1 MADAGY
7 RLVVEG
13 EKEFKKALA
22 EINAAVKENKS
33 EFKLLSA
40 EYENTDDKLGNL
52 TKKQETLGAAVELQS
67 KKAQIAEERYKAWA
81 AQLGESDT
89 AVLKLKESMNLA
101 KTEFEKTKTELQ
113 KTSDAIQAFERGTD
127 DTEGT
132 VKRLDAVL
140 AANRSEMKLVEA
152 QYKDVADQ
160 SIKLQKQNALLEDSV
175 ELQKQKIEKLTAALN
190 QAEKEYGEGSEAVSG
205 YRKEL
210 ADAQVELV
218 DMEDQIGRNNE
229 ALEGSAESAEPLKN
243 ALVEVADKLG
253 IDIPPGI
260 ENMSVGFVGAA
271 AAAGGIVIAI
281 KKGFESM
288 KEMAAYADDVLT
300 ESIISGI
307 DTTTYQQLKY
317 MEGLMDVNTETFTS
331 SLARI
336 KRAMDDAAGGNDAL
350 AERFDRL
357 GVSVTDAN
365 GDLRDSWD
373 VFLETID
380 ALGDMANE
388 TERDATAMDLMGK
401 SAGDLNPLIE
411 AGADRMRELADEAE
425 RVGYVINEEGLDKSG
440 AFQDKLD
447 RIQALADAAKNNVG
461 LLLIETINL
470 GNGNATLEDVQAAWD
485 RVKASVKGTVDAITE
500 DNQRLQNASEKWNN
514 FWGQVFN
521 PEKFMGLGGQ
531 KDKPAATSYRDMM
544 QEIQDAAEE
553 TTESLSEF
561 TEKRIAQIEEMYES
575 ELQTISESVESRQ
588 ELLEEANK
596 KELEDYREAQEDKLD
611 AFENAQSKEL
621 KAYQKAQ
628 SQRKKE
634 FDAALKAEM
643 DALDASHREKLAQI
657 NEEYTERI
665 KLVDEDRY
673 KALQAIEGMIEDLD
687 KLTAAEEKAEEERR
701 KRESIA
707 AAEEAIARAETA
719 EEREQAEKEYSD
731 LLAEYERERVLE
743 AREAERKRLE
753 NMLLSV
759 NEEYDRRVEVIEKEI
774 TEREKQAESEYDI
787 AKAALEE
794 EQTLRKE
801 AFSELLSNELDA
813 FRENQAAQK
822 DAFKESLDQQ
832 VKDHEVYLSD
842 KLEREMK
849 ELEDEIAAEEK
860 AAIRKRDIR
869 IKYEQESISTMER
882 LNDDYVRDL
891 NKTLTDNLPFLD
903 RKIDLSDLP
912 KIPRYA
918 SGTLHH
924 PGGLALVGERG
935 PELVSLPAGAAVY
948 PNEVLRQASGTVVNN
963 WYVSIPAKDVKEF
976 NDIVR
981 IAEQKRTDIRMGYTG
996 G

>member
-1 MADAGY
+1 
-7 RLVVEG
+7 
-13 EKEFKKALA
+13 
-22 EINAAVKENKS
+22 
-33 EFKLLSA
+33 
-40 EYENTDDKLGNL
+40 
-52 TKKQETLGAAVELQS
+52 
-67 KKAQIAEERYKAWA
+67 
-81 AQLGESDT
+81 
-89 AVLKLKESMNLA
+89 
-101 KTEFEKTKTELQ
+101 
-113 KTSDAIQAFERGTD
+113 
-127 DTEGT
+127 
-132 VKRLDAVL
+132 
-140 AANRSEMKLVEA
+140 
-152 QYKDVADQ
+152 
-160 SIKLQKQNALLEDSV
+160 
-175 ELQKQKIEKLTAALN
+175 
-190 QAEKEYGEGSEAVSG
+190 
-205 YRKEL
+205 
-210 ADAQVELV
+210 
-218 DMEDQIGRNNE
+218 
-229 ALEGSAESAEPLKN
+229 
-243 ALVEVADKLG
+243 
-253 IDIPPGI
+253 
-260 ENMSVGFVGAA
+260 
-271 AAAGGIVIAI
+271 
-281 KKGFESM
+281 
-288 KEMAAYADDVLT
+288 
-300 ESIISGI
+300 
-307 DTTTYQQLKY
+307 
-317 MEGLMDVNTETFTS
+317 MDVNTETFTS

-411 AGADRMRELADEAE
+411 AGAEKMQELADEAE
-425 RVGYVINEEGLDKSG
+425 RVGYVMSSEELEKAG
-440 AFQDKLD
+440 AFQDFLD
-447 RIQALADAAKNNVG
+447 RIAARAEAASRNVG
-461 LLLIETINL
+461 ILLMDTLNLASGNSSIESTANSWEKL
-470 GNGNATLEDVQAAWD
+470 KGTLESLLDVLYG
-485 RVKASVKGTVDAITE
+485 KEGFTE
-500 DNQRLQNASEKWNN
+500 DYY
-514 FWGQVFN
+514 G
-521 PEKFMGLGGQ
+521 GLGGFVLY
-531 KDKPAATSYRDMM
+531 KSNPIMM
-544 QEIQDAAEE
+544 QIDNIRNAIYQLKEGDVKDAMESVEESIEE

-611 AFENAQSKEL
+611 AFEKAQSKEL

-673 KALQAIEGMIEDLD
+673 QALQAIEGMIEDLD
-687 KLTAAEEKAEEERR
+687 KLTEAEEKAEEERR

-719 EEREQAEKEYSD
+719 EEREQAEKEYSE

-794 EQTLRKE
+794 EQALRKE

-822 DAFKESLDQQ
+822 DAYKETLDQQ

-891 NKTLTDNLPFLD
+891 NKTLTENLPFLD
-903 RKIDLSDLP
+903 RNIDLPDLP

-924 PGGLALVGERG
+924 PGGLALVGEQG
-935 PELVSLPAGAAVY
+935 PELVSLPAGTAVY

-981 IAEQKRTDIRMGYTG
+981 IAGQRRQSIRMSVVED
-996 G
+996 

>member
-1 MADAGY
+1 M
-7 RLVVEG
+7 
-13 EKEFKKALA
+13 
-22 EINAAVKENKS
+22 
-33 EFKLLSA
+33 
-40 EYENTDDKLGNL
+40 
-52 TKKQETLGAAVELQS
+52 
-67 KKAQIAEERYKAWA
+67 
-81 AQLGESDT
+81 
-89 AVLKLKESMNLA
+89 
-101 KTEFEKTKTELQ
+101 
-113 KTSDAIQAFERGTD
+113 
-127 DTEGT
+127 
-132 VKRLDAVL
+132 
-140 AANRSEMKLVEA
+140 
-152 QYKDVADQ
+152 
-160 SIKLQKQNALLEDSV
+160 
-175 ELQKQKIEKLTAALN
+175 
-190 QAEKEYGEGSEAVSG
+190 
-205 YRKEL
+205 
-210 ADAQVELV
+210 

-411 AGADRMRELADEAE
+411 AGAEKMQELADEAE

-485 RVKASVKGTVDAITE
+485 RVKASVQGAVDAITE

-596 KELEDYREAQEDKLD
+596 KELEDYRGAQEDKLD
-611 AFENAQSKEL
+611 AFEKAQSKEL

-687 KLTAAEEKAEEERR
+687 KLTEAEEKAEEERR

-719 EEREQAEKEYSD
+719 EEREQAEKEYSE
-731 LLAEYERERVLE
+731 LLAEYDRERVLE

-794 EQTLRKE
+794 EQALRKE

-822 DAFKESLDQQ
+822 DAYKETLDQQ

-891 NKTLTDNLPFLD
+891 NKTLTENLPFLD
-903 RKIDLSDLP
+903 RNIDLPDLP

-924 PGGLALVGERG
+924 PGGLALVGEQG
-935 PELVSLPAGAAVY
+935 PELVSLPAGTAVY
-948 PNEVLRQASGTVVNN
+948 PNEVLRQASGAVVNN
-963 WYVSIPAKDVKEF
+963 WYVSIPARDVKEF
-976 NDIVR
+976 NDIIR
-981 IAEQKRTDIRMGYTG
+981 IAGQRRQQIRMSVVEE
-996 G
+996 